1 MGCPAP
7 VPSVS
12 AKRGIKVFL
21 PSALLAGALLACGG
35 AGGSGSSP
43 RPAEGPTLPRADAV
57 ISLAGLSGPVHVF
70 TDTYGIPHI
79 YGSSESDVLFV
90 QGYLHARDR
99 FTEMDLLRHISSGRV
114 AELTGQMPLIGPAAG
129 YLTATTVDWLMRALS
144 TTRQGTSVVSEVLAR
159 ASPEVM
165 MTMESFCKGVNAY
178 IRDLRHGTNG
188 AKLAPYYKKLFGV
201 SEDRIPEYAPEDI
214 VSLGVF
220 MGFFLSNLQGL
231 IEHATFTDYFKA
243 IDTDVLS
250 DTLRSAPAD
259 PTTILPGLPV
269 TAAAAG
275 LPWASRFAK
284 GPKGPF
290 EPLCP
295 RIGKGTVQ
303 ARDNDSPL
311 TPFDIVRFILSLLG
325 YPDRGYRPGS
335 NNWVLAPSL
344 TERGYAL
351 VANDQHLAAL
361 NPPLYY
367 HSHLDTTLFGGGD
380 LDVIGVSFAGFP
392 GVTTGHNEYVAWGQT
407 VMGYDQIDL
416 YKETVLEQQYGLPKS
431 VLFQGRAVP
440 TATRW
445 ERFQIGYGPHASSVT
460 LPIVFTEHHGPV
472 LPYSTRNGSALSV
485 RWVGQEP
492 FEDSEAL
499 ILIEKA
505 RTVHEIAAALRHM
518 ELAAFNW
525 VYADTDGN
533 IGYSGPAKVPVV
545 AGTSRY
551 PPYLILPGTGEAEW
565 QGFVPQENL
574 PFCLNPPEGYINTSN
589 NDVFGTTLD
598 NDPLDDPVY
607 YYFTCDIGF
616 RAHRVRELIASVTHG
631 GGKATFE
638 DMMRWQ
644 GDTVSLAARRLLPF
658 LFEAAREHPEMVSP
672 RTAEALERL
681 AAWDLTSPTGIDAF
695 YRAVP
700 PDEDEKQQSRAATIF
715 HAWLNHLLASTFSD
729 DYARYGVEMPGVDML
744 TKAMLFLL
752 EHPDQARTG
761 EALFDDAATPDRT
774 ETPGETLLGSLE
786 SALGFLEG
794 YFKTADMNQWEWGK
808 LHTTSFLL
816 GYEDVSL
823 PFFPIQ
829 GPFPTSGAN
838 FTVNASDV
846 GADPTSY
853 TNTYGP
859 NTRLVV
865 ELEPG
870 VMRAVNAQ
878 PGGQSERPE
887 SPHYA
892 DLTELWLDHRYHELY
907 FLFDDVLAH
916 REDYTL
922 FTPSTEKEGHAL

>member
-1 MGCPAP
+1 MGCAT
-7 VPSVS
+7 PSPCRS
-12 AKRGIKVFL
+12 SRGLTRFF
-21 PSALLAGALLACGG
+21 PSALLAAALAACGG
-35 AGGSGSSP
+35 ADSGP
-43 RPAEGPTLPRADAV
+43 QPTHMAESPTLPRADEV
-57 ISLAGLSGPVHVF
+57 VSLPGLSGPVHVF

-114 AELTGQMPLIGPAAG
+114 AELTGQMPLIGAAAG
-129 YLTATTVDWLMRALS
+129 YLTATTVDWVIRALS
-144 TTRQGTSVVSEVLAR
+144 TTRQGTPVVKEVLAR
-159 ASPEVM
+159 ASPEVL
-165 MTMESFCKGVNAY
+165 MTMESFCKGVNAF
-178 IRDLRHGTNG
+178 IQDLRHGTNG
-188 AKLAPYYKKLFGV
+188 AKLAPHYKKLFGV
-201 SEDRIPEYAPEDI
+201 REDRIPEYTPEDI

-220 MGFFLSNLQGL
+220 MGFFLSNLEGL
-231 IEHATFTDYFKA
+231 IEHATFTDYFSLV
-243 IDTDVLS
+243 DEDVLA
-250 DTLRSAPAD
+250 DTLRSAPAE
-259 PTTILPGLPV
+259 PTTILQGRIPV
-269 TAAAAG
+269 TAADAS
-275 LPWASRFAK
+275 LPGVPRFR
-284 GPKGPF
+284 KGPF

-295 RIGKGTVQ
+295 GIDKGSLQ
-303 ARDNDSPL
+303 ARDGDLAS
-311 TPFDIVRFILSLLG
+311 TPFDILRFILSCLG
-325 YPDRGYRPGS
+325 YPEKGYRPGS

-367 HSHLDTTLFGGGD
+367 HSHLNTTLFGGGD
-380 LDVIGVSFAGFP
+380 LNVIGVSFAGFP

-416 YKETVLEQQYGLPKS
+416 YKETVLEQQYGFPKT
-431 VLFQGRAVP
+431 VLFQGREVP
-440 TATRW
+440 SATRW

-499 ILIEKA
+499 IRIEKA
-505 RTVHEIAAALRHM
+505 RTVHEIAGALDHM

-525 VYADTDGN
+525 VYADIEGN

-545 AGTSRY
+545 AGKSEH
-551 PPYLILPGTGEAEW
+551 PPFLVLPGTGEAEW
-565 QGFVPQENL
+565 QGFVPPENL
-574 PFCLNPPEGYINTSN
+574 PFCINPPGGYINTSN

-598 NDPLDDPVY
+598 NDPLNDEVY

-616 RAHRVRELIASVTHG
+616 RARRVRELIASSTQG

-658 LFEAAREHPEMVSP
+658 LFEAAREHPELVSP
-672 RTAEALERL
+672 RAEEALERL
-681 AAWDLTSPTGIDAF
+681 AAWDLTSPPGIDAF

-700 PDEDEKQQSRAATIF
+700 PDEWERQHSRAASIF

-729 DYARYGVEMPGVDML
+729 DYAGYGVETPGVEML

-752 EHPDQARTG
+752 EHPDRAATG
-761 EALFDDAATPDRT
+761 QALFDDAATPDRT
-774 ETPGETLLGSLE
+774 ETPAEILLQSLE
-786 SALGFLEG
+786 NALGFLEG
-794 YFKTADMNQWEWGK
+794 YFRTADMNQWEWGK
-808 LHTTSFLL
+808 LHTTSFVL
-816 GYEDVSL
+816 GYENVSL

-859 NTRLVV
+859 NTRFVV

-878 PGGQSERPE
+878 PGGQCERPE

-892 DLTELWLDHRYHELY
+892 DLTAIWLDHRYHEL
-907 FLFDDVLAH
+907 FFWFDDVLAH

-922 FTPSTEKEGHAL
+922 FTPSMEKERHSL